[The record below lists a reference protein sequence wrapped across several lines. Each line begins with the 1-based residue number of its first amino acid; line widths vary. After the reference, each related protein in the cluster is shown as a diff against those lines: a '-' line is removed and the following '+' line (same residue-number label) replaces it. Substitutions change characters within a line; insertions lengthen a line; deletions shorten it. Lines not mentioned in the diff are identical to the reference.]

1 MQAVIFDWGGTLTPW
16 RAMERNS
23 GWLAYTNALHPDDPA
38 RATELTDALVS
49 AEDRLWDR
57 VRDEGRA
64 FTLSQVLA
72 EVGVPEDEAGF
83 LAFRTTWEP
92 CTYTDPAVVPV
103 VTALRERGLLT
114 GVLSSTAWP
123 GAWHEDILRRDG
135 ALDCFHATVWSSEL
149 DWTKPNPA
157 AFRAAIAAV
166 GADDPSECVYVGD
179 RLFDDIS
186 GAKAIGMRAVL
197 VPHSI
202 IPPEQH
208 VPVDVEPDAVINE
221 LTDLL
226 PLIDAWSTT

>member
-16 RAMERNS
+16 RSMSRGC
-23 GWLAYTNALHPDDPA
+23 GWQAYTRVLHPDDLA
-38 RATELTDALVS
+38 HADELTGSLVA
-49 AEDRLWDR
+49 AEDRAWDQVR
-57 VRDEGRA
+57 VNGRA

-72 EVGVPEDEAGF
+72 EVGVPEDEAAYV
-83 LAFRTTWEP
+83 AFRTTWEP
-92 CTYTDPAVVPV
+92 STHTDPAVVPV
-103 VTALRERGLLT
+103 VSALRERGLRT

-135 ALDCFHATVWSSEL
+135 ALDCFHACVWSSEL

-179 RLFDDIS
+179 RLYDDIS

-197 VPHSI
+197 VPHSD

-221 LTDLL
+221 LADLL
-226 PLIDAWSTT
+226 PIVDRWS